1 MQTDKRQE
9 AVQPS
14 GEAVALE
21 SNFLGLNPSPA
32 AGSMVVLGESSN
44 HTQPEGCL
52 ASHHHLGARDSLSVA
67 WTVTMVYKAG

>member
-21 SNFLGLNPSPA
+21 SNCPGLSPSPA

-44 HTQPEGCL
+44 HPSLKDVWHPITIWEHETHFQL
-52 ASHHHLGARDSLSVA
+52 LGQ
-67 WTVTMVYKAG
+67 